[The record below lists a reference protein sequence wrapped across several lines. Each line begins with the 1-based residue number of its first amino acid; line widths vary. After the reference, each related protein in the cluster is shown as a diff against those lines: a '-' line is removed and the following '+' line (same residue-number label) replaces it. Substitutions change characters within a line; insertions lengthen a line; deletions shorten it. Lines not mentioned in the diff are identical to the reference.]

1 MSTAT
6 DAHDPSARDYADTSP
21 EDWGGKLERREHVG
35 SIAGTGRAGH
45 GRGQEHRPR
54 HRTHA
59 WRATAPRCWSTDAT
73 TARRSTSVVKEIEAA
88 GGKAQAAMGDVSD
101 PAIAPKLAKQAE
113 ALGGVDILVS
123 NAGLRRQTS
132 FLDMSFEEWR
142 EILSV
147 ALDGAFLLG
156 KAFVPQMVAKGQGG
170 AFVAMS
176 GISTHIGTPNRCHV
190 SASKSGLEGLMRAL
204 AIELAPHRITCNAL
218 SPGCDRHRAR
228 CFGGSRAAQP
238 HQSAD
243 PAQALRHGR
252 RDRRHGPPAGRPG
265 RHLHHRPD
273 HPRERR

>member
-1 MSTAT
+1 MSAALQGRVALVTGAGKNIGRAIALT
-6 DAHDPSARDYADTSP
+6 LARDGATVLVNGRND
-21 EDWGGKLERREHVG
+21 REAV
-35 SIAGTGRAGH
+35 
-45 GRGQEHRPR
+45 
-54 HRTHA
+54 
-59 WRATAPRCWSTDAT
+59 D
-73 TARRSTSVVKEIEAA
+73 SVVHEIEAA
-88 GGKAQAAMGDVSD
+88 GGNAQAAMGDVSD
-101 PAIAPKLAKQAE
+101 PAIAPKLARQAE

-218 SPGCDRHRAR
+218 SPGAIDTA
-228 CFGGSRAAQP
+228 RAA
-238 HQSAD
+238 SAG
-243 PAQALRHGR
+243 PAPPSRINRPIPLKRFGTVDEIAAMVRLLV
-252 RDRRHGPPAGRPG
+252 GPEGTFITG
-265 RHLHHRPD
+265 QTIHVNGGEFLT
-273 HPRERR
+273 